1 MRIFRATVRGQFD
14 GLDEEQQAALR
25 RRADEHD
32 ILMSSFSREGTFI
45 YSPALTWFNLRYEL
59 RSEDEAIDEQVQAQA
74 LETAEAR
81 LVADGI
87 GHKRLRVD
95 LMDMASV
102 WRD

>member
-1 MRIFRATVRGQFD
+1 VRIFRATVRGQFD

-25 RRADEHD
+25 ARADEHD

-45 YSPALTWFNLRYEL
+45 YSRALTWFNLRYEL
-59 RSEDEAIDEQVQAQA
+59 RSEDEATDEDVEAQA
-74 LETAEAR
+74 IEMAERRMA
-81 LVADGI
+81 ADGF
-87 GHKRLRVD
+87 GYQRLRVD